1 MKWSDLTLKE
11 RKQIYDAVRAENPN
25 ASYFDIKSQF
35 DLIPE
40 YEDGKNRSRWLSDKA
55 YRDSISTLQNSQR
68 FKISKEFKSPTL
80 EELRDDSSVGGN
92 IGNSDGL
99 FTVLDG
105 LEALKTT
112 PSITSEQIENATDS
126 QYNSRINRLE
136 PLKQYAKVG
145 SIIGQA
151 ALGGG
156 AIVAG
161 NAGNAALSSVL
172 QGAGALWDEVEAIQA
187 VNDGDFKSVIQNVV
201 PIGAA
206 GVALLKYT
214 PKFKYTNNLVID
226 AAENI
231 GPIWDFSVNPII
243 ESTKDGKAPAY
254 EDGGKKIVP
263 PRELG
268 LTPGTPEYYKR
279 QQQISGKANS
289 IQPEVYVTSAGYIKD
304 AIDFGEDVYQGNYGQ
319 AMIDVALN
327 ALPWGSSKIAK
338 RAKRYLS
345 RMGNSEVT
353 VLNSKSS
360 KSKVKTEADYD
371 SEFSEVIRRER
382 NIKKY
387 NDEISRSIETAVY
400 PDEET
405 LKWLQFT
412 DNMYGTNYQKAYK
425 ELAAR
430 DMTNRSKYIKYSE
443 LPDGIQGKTI
453 GKNIDPN
460 IGPTIGNYQIQLDPQ
475 QYVPGTG
482 SHELSHVVD
491 QLAGDVIK
499 NRYLNFLADSDNIMS
514 VPELEKKG
522 IRIPP
527 KIQFYLSDPQEAK
540 AHMIQ
545 LKHAMLNSGKINN
558 WSQKVTQQ
566 ELEDFLFDP
575 LNTQLTGSMN
585 KLQYKMYR
593 NKSRFLDRF
602 NRVNPLAIGAP
613 IGLAATNNKDK
624 QSN

>member
-40 YEDGKNRSRWLSDKA
+40 YEDG
-55 YRDSISTLQNSQR
+55 
-68 FKISKEFKSPTL
+68 
-80 EELRDDSSVGGN
+80 
-92 IGNSDGL
+92 
-99 FTVLDG
+99 
-105 LEALKTT
+105 
-112 PSITSEQIENATDS
+112 
-126 QYNSRINRLE
+126 
-136 PLKQYAKVG
+136 
-145 SIIGQA
+145 
-151 ALGGG
+151 
-156 AIVAG
+156 
-161 NAGNAALSSVL
+161 
-172 QGAGALWDEVEAIQA
+172 
-187 VNDGDFKSVIQNVV
+187 
-201 PIGAA
+201 
-206 GVALLKYT
+206 
-214 PKFKYTNNLVID
+214 
-226 AAENI
+226 
-231 GPIWDFSVNPII
+231 
-243 ESTKDGKAPAY
+243 
-254 EDGGKKIVP
+254 GKKIMP
-263 PRELG
+263 PKELS

-327 ALPWGSSKIAK
+327 ALPWG
-338 RAKRYLS
+338 
-345 RMGNSEVT
+345 
-353 VLNSKSS
+353 SS

>member
-40 YEDGKNRSRWLSDKA
+40 YEDG
-55 YRDSISTLQNSQR
+55 
-68 FKISKEFKSPTL
+68 
-80 EELRDDSSVGGN
+80 
-92 IGNSDGL
+92 
-99 FTVLDG
+99 
-105 LEALKTT
+105 
-112 PSITSEQIENATDS
+112 
-126 QYNSRINRLE
+126 
-136 PLKQYAKVG
+136 
-145 SIIGQA
+145 
-151 ALGGG
+151 
-156 AIVAG
+156 
-161 NAGNAALSSVL
+161 
-172 QGAGALWDEVEAIQA
+172 
-187 VNDGDFKSVIQNVV
+187 
-201 PIGAA
+201 
-206 GVALLKYT
+206 
-214 PKFKYTNNLVID
+214 
-226 AAENI
+226 
-231 GPIWDFSVNPII
+231 
-243 ESTKDGKAPAY
+243 
-254 EDGGKKIVP
+254 GKKIMP
-263 PRELG
+263 PKELG

-279 QQQISGKANS
+279 QQQISGKAELV
-289 IQPEVYVTSAGYIKD
+289 QPEAYITPAGYIKD
-304 AIDFGEDVYQGNYGQ
+304 AITTAEELEKGNYG
-319 AMIDVALN
+319 N
-327 ALPWGSSKIAK
+327 AAVSTLMNVIPWGVGKGLRKIKSRVSNTLNTPIEIHSSMFDEYPSILAEKA
-338 RAKRYLS
+338 R
-345 RMGNSEVT
+345 
-353 VLNSKSS
+353 SKTS
-360 KSKVKTEADYD
+360 KNKKKVKEESDYD

>member
-80 EELRDDSSVGGN
+80 EELRNDSSVGGN
-92 IGNSDGL
+92 IGNNDGL

-105 LEALKTT
+105 LEALKTM

-126 QYNSRINRLE
+126 QYNSKINRLE
-136 PLKQYAKVG
+136 PLKQYTKVG
-145 SIIGQA
+145 SILGQA

-156 AIVAG
+156 AIVAR

-172 QGAGALWDEVEAIQA
+172 QGAGALWDGVEAIQA
-187 VNDGDFKSVIQNVV
+187 VNDGDFKSAIQNVV
-201 PIGAA
+201 PLGSA
-206 GVALLKYT
+206 GVASLKYA
-214 PKFKYTNNLVID
+214 PKFKHTNNLVID

-243 ESTKDGKAPAY
+243 EFTKDGKAPAY

-263 PRELG
+263 PKELG

>member
-80 EELRDDSSVGGN
+80 EELRNDSSVGGN
-92 IGNSDGL
+92 IGNNDGL

-105 LEALKTT
+105 LEALKTM

-126 QYNSRINRLE
+126 QYNSKINRLE
-136 PLKQYAKVG
+136 PLKQYTKVG
-145 SIIGQA
+145 SILGQA

-156 AIVAG
+156 AIVAR

-172 QGAGALWDEVEAIQA
+172 QGAGALWDGVEAIQA
-187 VNDGDFKSVIQNVV
+187 VNDGDFKSAIQNVV
-201 PIGAA
+201 PLGSA
-206 GVALLKYT
+206 GVASLKYA
-214 PKFKYTNNLVID
+214 PKFKHTNNLVID

-263 PRELG
+263 PKELG